1 MKIDMDNLPPIIGY
15 NVKELEFWKLKFSDN
30 ARHCHIFHKMVRD
43 GVQINGQLQLERG
56 IPRFYIKIAVEDLPS
71 AISVWLT
78 PEFEK
83 FLLCYLFTG
92 HNEGFPTYLKPLE
105 IPKPNPDSDYFYKH
119 IKRELERDAAI
130 FRNEEQDGVKGT
142 HVMAKYPFGSIDYGF
157 FPLTQADL
165 LVTLASTTPY
175 VYSFVATTIPDLQN
189 NKLPIEERDIAAG
202 QHLDAVFKEIPTNT
216 IIDKTICGVGA
227 TWLEIHSERNS
238 IIIEPNVPVIIG
250 KEQQHPNII
259 GVYGETMSAAMV
271 KQRISEQTGPI
282 KLMTTPDSYPK
293 VINALKQLRIPYLQ
307 DYFLLF
313 DECEK
318 IVAEVDY
325 RQHIT
330 LPIDDFF
337 KFTHKA
343 MVSATPIVI
352 DDPRFEEQEFK
363 IIKIRPTY
371 DYSKE
376 LELKPT
382 NNVEVMLKQTLNSLN
397 TEDTPICIF
406 YNSVQGIKELIDSFK
421 IGDYTN
427 VYCSTEAQRELH
439 KEGYKAFDSV
449 TDKSG
454 KTVLN
459 KYNFFTS
466 RFYSAV
472 DITLDYKPAVIMIT
486 QVYKVLPNQTPYS
499 LIDPETEA
507 IQIVGRFRNGTGKI
521 THITNTNSKMI
532 CKDKTELETFLREEH
547 AGFHKL
553 LDLRK
558 TLTTQGEICVLDQ
571 AIERVEYKRLGF
583 VTDKGEINYFRYNN
597 AYLDE
602 RLKMLYRY
610 PAILHKAYCR
620 SGAFKVVSKAEYA
633 AYTDNDRKVL
643 DDKTRLKSERIT
655 LLFSIFSRICLSS
668 KSYDIEFLKELQ
680 REYAL
685 YYDAYN
691 MIGLRKVRE
700 LNFVDSDVRTEIK
713 RVKFL
718 KQATD
723 ESVIN
728 EVYAAFAPN
737 TVYKTSEINSKMK
750 AIFDSYSI
758 EYDRRGVGNS
768 IMLYF
773 EATEARTGTKRTWK
787 LGAKKFQSVT

>member
-15 NVKELEFWKLKFSDN
+15 NVREQELWELKFSDN

-56 IPRFYIKIAVEDLPS
+56 IPKFHIKIAVEDLPY

-165 LVTLASTTPY
+165 LATLASTTPY

-202 QHLDAVFKEIPTNT
+202 QHLDSVFKEIPTNT

-271 KQRISEQTGPI
+271 KQRISEQTGPV

-293 VINALKQLRIPYLQ
+293 VINALKQLRIPYRQ

-337 KFTHKA
+337 KFANKA

-382 NNVEVMLKQTLNSLN
+382 NNVEVMLKQTLNSLSM
-397 TEDTPICIF
+397 EDTPICIF

-472 DITLDYKPAVIMIT
+472 DIMLDYKHEVIMIT
-486 QVYKVLPNQTPYS
+486 QVYKV
-499 LIDPETEA
+499 
-507 IQIVGRFRNGTGKI
+507 
-521 THITNTNSKMI
+521 
-532 CKDKTELETFLREEH
+532 
-547 AGFHKL
+547 
-553 LDLRK
+553 
-558 TLTTQGEICVLDQ
+558 
-571 AIERVEYKRLGF
+571 
-583 VTDKGEINYFRYNN
+583 
-597 AYLDE
+597 
-602 RLKMLYRY
+602 
-610 PAILHKAYCR
+610 
-620 SGAFKVVSKAEYA
+620 VV
-633 AYTDNDRKVL
+633 N
-643 DDKTRLKSERIT
+643 
-655 LLFSIFSRICLSS
+655 
-668 KSYDIEFLKELQ
+668 
-680 REYAL
+680 
-685 YYDAYN
+685 
-691 MIGLRKVRE
+691 
-700 LNFVDSDVRTEIK
+700 
-713 RVKFL
+713 
-718 KQATD
+718 
-723 ESVIN
+723 
-728 EVYAAFAPN
+728 
-737 TVYKTSEINSKMK
+737 
-750 AIFDSYSI
+750 
-758 EYDRRGVGNS
+758 
-768 IMLYF
+768 
-773 EATEARTGTKRTWK
+773 
-787 LGAKKFQSVT
+787 